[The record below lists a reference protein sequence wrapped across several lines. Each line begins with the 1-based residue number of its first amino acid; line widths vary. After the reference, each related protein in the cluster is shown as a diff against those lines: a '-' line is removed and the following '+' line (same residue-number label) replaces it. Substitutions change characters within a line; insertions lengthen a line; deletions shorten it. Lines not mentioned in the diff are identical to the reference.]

1 MTNEEPKV
9 ADAGRYTMTETC
21 KVLGIHRNTLRRWLQ
36 AGKIK
41 VKFRRIDNRKV
52 FEGREIKKSLE
63 DCPMMNAYE
72 KAKQLTAK
80 WEQER
85 KDSKRL
91 ETMKEAE
98 RRIQVRE
105 FDNML
110 CLSLD
115 GVPVLPMSE
124 FNKQTLADAR
134 LTFFNYLIR
143 R

>member
-1 MTNEEPKV
+1 M
-9 ADAGRYTMTETC
+9 M
-21 KVLGIHRNTLRRWLQ
+21 Q
-36 AGKIK
+36 AYK
-41 VKFRRIDNRKV
+41 
-52 FEGREIKKSLE
+52 
-63 DCPMMNAYE
+63 

-80 WEQER
+80 WEQEQER

-91 ETMKEAE
+91 ATMKEAE

-134 LTFFNYLIR
+134 LTFFLIR

>member
-1 MTNEEPKV
+1 M
-9 ADAGRYTMTETC
+9 
-21 KVLGIHRNTLRRWLQ
+21 
-36 AGKIK
+36 
-41 VKFRRIDNRKV
+41 
-52 FEGREIKKSLE
+52 E
-63 DCPMMNAYE
+63 DCPMMNALE
-72 KAKQLTAK
+72 KAKLLTAK

-85 KDSKRL
+85 KDNKRL
-91 ETMKEAE
+91 ATMKEAE

-105 FDNML
+105 SDNML

>member
-1 MTNEEPKV
+1 
-9 ADAGRYTMTETC
+9 
-21 KVLGIHRNTLRRWLQ
+21 
-36 AGKIK
+36 
-41 VKFRRIDNRKV
+41 
-52 FEGREIKKSLE
+52 
-63 DCPMMNAYE
+63 MMNAYE

-91 ETMKEAE
+91 ATMKEAE

-134 LTFFNYLIR
+134 LTFFNYFNQTVRAYGTKNYQTMRKGNVRCHLAGVR
-143 R
+143 P

>member
-1 MTNEEPKV
+1 MTNIEPKV
-9 ADAGRYTMTETC
+9 ADAGRDLQVIGHPSQHPAQMVAGWKDESQVPQNRQPQGYR
-21 KVLGIHRNTLRRWLQ
+21 GRRNQ
-36 AGKIK
+36 ES
-41 VKFRRIDNRKV
+41 V
-52 FEGREIKKSLE
+52 EG
-63 DCPMMNAYE
+63 CPMMKAYV

-85 KDSKRL
+85 KESKRL
-91 ETMKEAE
+91 ATMKEAE

-115 GVPVLPMSE
+115 GIPVLPMSE

-134 LTFFNYLIR
+134 LTFFNYLNR
-143 R
+143 Q

>member
-1 MTNEEPKV
+1 
-9 ADAGRYTMTETC
+9 
-21 KVLGIHRNTLRRWLQ
+21 
-36 AGKIK
+36 
-41 VKFRRIDNRKV
+41 
-52 FEGREIKKSLE
+52 
-63 DCPMMNAYE
+63 MMNAYE

-91 ETMKEAE
+91 ATMKEAE

-115 GVPVLPMSE
+115 GILGIIGGAVTKVTKSS
-124 FNKQTLADAR
+124 
-134 LTFFNYLIR
+134 
-143 R
+143 

>member
-1 MTNEEPKV
+1 
-9 ADAGRYTMTETC
+9 
-21 KVLGIHRNTLRRWLQ
+21 
-36 AGKIK
+36 
-41 VKFRRIDNRKV
+41 
-52 FEGREIKKSLE
+52 
-63 DCPMMNAYE
+63 MMNAYE

-85 KDSKRL
+85 KDNKRL
-91 ETMKEAE
+91 ATMKEAE

-134 LTFFNYLIR
+134 LTFFNYLIDGKSVWNQELSNNAKR
-143 R
+143 QCTMPFGWS

>member
-1 MTNEEPKV
+1 M
-9 ADAGRYTMTETC
+9 
-21 KVLGIHRNTLRRWLQ
+21 
-36 AGKIK
+36 
-41 VKFRRIDNRKV
+41 
-52 FEGREIKKSLE
+52 E
-63 DCPMMNAYE
+63 DCPMMNAYK

-80 WEQER
+80 LKQEL

-91 ETMKEAE
+91 ATMKEAE

-115 GVPVLPMSE
+115 GVPVLPMRE

-134 LTFFNYLIR
+134 LTLFNYLNR

>member
-1 MTNEEPKV
+1 
-9 ADAGRYTMTETC
+9 
-21 KVLGIHRNTLRRWLQ
+21 
-36 AGKIK
+36 
-41 VKFRRIDNRKV
+41 
-52 FEGREIKKSLE
+52 
-63 DCPMMNAYE
+63 MMNAY
-72 KAKQLTAK
+72 KKVKQLTAK
-80 WEQER
+80 LEQKL

-91 ETMKEAE
+91 ATMKEAE

-115 GVPVLPMSE
+115 GVPVLPMRE

-134 LTFFNYLIR
+134 LTLFNYLNR

>member
-1 MTNEEPKV
+1 MGAGWKDEGKV
-9 ADAGRYTMTETC
+9 PQNRQPQGYRWRRNQESVEGCTMM
-21 KVLGIHRNTLRRWLQ
+21 K
-36 AGKIK
+36 
-41 VKFRRIDNRKV
+41 
-52 FEGREIKKSLE
+52 
-63 DCPMMNAYE
+63 AYV

-80 WEQER
+80 WEKER

-91 ETMKEAE
+91 ATMKEAE

-115 GVPVLPMSE
+115 GIPVLPMTE

-134 LTFFNYLIR
+134 LTLFNYLNR
-143 R
+143 Q